1 MELSLKN
8 SSPNIKTT
16 GTIENSPV
24 KRIIYLLLILLIT
37 FIVYTPSKNAKFT
50 NWDDDGYV
58 TDNMDIT
65 SFKKHKLKLL
75 TETYEANYH
84 PLTMLSYAFDY
95 STGKLNPK
103 IYHRTNMVLH
113 LLNAALVFWLIILLT
128 GNPEMALIVG
138 ILFGVHPLNV
148 ESVAWISERKNV
160 LYTLFFLSS
169 IISYIK
175 YLKEGKVKF
184 YLLAL
189 SLFIFSLL
197 SKGMAVSLSITLIAI
212 DYLYDRELL
221 SKKILLEK
229 IPFLVLSVV
238 FGLTAVHAQ
247 PIGTAEI
254 DPFRAAPLNNPL
266 YEKILYATYN
276 IGQYILKLFV
286 PLKLAAF
293 YPYPDKTNGVLPLQY
308 YIVPF
313 FIIAIMA
320 GCLILF
326 IKRKNNNSKFI
337 LFCSLFFLINIGLVL
352 QLLPVGNAIMAD
364 RYVYVPCIGVFLLIA
379 LAYKYIIENKP
390 RIRNLFAGALTVYC
404 LWLSYLAYQRCEV
417 WHNSISLWTDEIEKY
432 PNLGF
437 PYNERGLAK
446 DQLGDLEGAIG
457 DYKKCIELDPLFY
470 KAFNNKGVME
480 LVKGDYRT
488 AISDFDKSLSISKG
502 FALAWE
508 NRARAKSLSKDYKG
522 AIEDYSFYLKLN
534 PNNHKIYFTRG
545 LMKYFLKDYPNAI
558 ADYTRAI
565 DLAPEN
571 MEIYSNRGVAR
582 SIMKDYRG
590 AILDFNRAL
599 ELDPAYNPAYYNR
612 AKVKLQIGLQSEAC
626 LDLQKAAEYGHAEAG
641 KEFNQYC
648 Q

>member
-1 MELSLKN
+1 MKSSSKNLTPNINTPLPQKN
-8 SSPNIKTT
+8 SS
-16 GTIENSPV
+16 V
-24 KRIIYLLLILLIT
+24 KRIIYLLLILLVT
-37 FIVYTPSKNAKFT
+37 FIVYIPSRNAEFT

-58 TDNMDIT
+58 TGNMDIT
-65 SFKKHKLKLL
+65 SFKKHKSKLL

-113 LLNAALVFWLIILLT
+113 LLNVALVFWLIILLT
-128 GNPEMALIVG
+128 GNPEMALICG

-175 YLKEGKVKF
+175 YIQEGKVKF
-184 YLLAL
+184 YLFAL

-238 FGLTAVHAQ
+238 FGLTAIHAQ
-247 PIGTAEI
+247 PIGTDEI
-254 DPFRAAPLNNPL
+254 ASFRAAPLNNPL

-352 QLLPVGNAIMAD
+352 QLLPVGEAIMAD
-364 RYVYVPCIGVFLLIA
+364 RYVYVPCIGVFLLVG

-417 WHNSISLWTDEIEKY
+417 WHDSISLWADEIEKY
-432 PNLGF
+432 PTLGF
-437 PYNERGLAK
+437 AYNQRGLAK
-446 DQLGDLEGAIG
+446 NELNDLSGALE
-457 DYKKCIELDPLFY
+457 DFKKCIQLDSFSY
-470 KAFNNKGVME
+470 MAYSNKGVIE
-480 LVKGDYRT
+480 SINGNYQT
-488 AISDFDKSLSISKG
+488 AIKDFDKAVSNGYTSAYK
-502 FALAWE
+502 
-508 NRARAKSLSKDYKG
+508 NRAKAKSLSKDYKG

-534 PNNHKIYFTRG
+534 PNDHDIYFTRG
-545 LMKYFLKDYPNAI
+545 LMRYFLKDYSNAI
-558 ADYTRAI
+558 VDYTRAI
-565 DLAPEN
+565 DLAPESV
-571 MEIYSNRGVAR
+571 EVYSNRGVAK
-582 SIMKDYRG
+582 SILADYQG
-590 AILDFNRAL
+590 AIIDFNKAI
-599 ELDPAYNPAYYNR
+599 EINPAYNPAYYNR
-612 AKVKLQIGLQSEAC
+612 AKVKLQTGLIQEAC
-626 LDLQKAAEYGHAEAG
+626 TDLQKAAEYGHPQAS
-641 KEFNQYC
+641 NDISQYC
-648 Q
+648 K